1 MTNGILRA
9 AHWNNNENQNS
20 VVVQF
25 EDFMYDKLQFV
36 SLKETS

>member
-1 MTNGILRA
+1 MDKVA
-9 AHWNNNENQNS
+9 S